1 LIRGLYTSAIGMKTQ
16 FNKMDVI
23 SNNLANVDTTGYKK
37 DIVVSHSFPEEL
49 SKRINDSK
57 NGFSN
62 NRNIGRMSLGIY
74 IDEIHTNYVQGAL
87 NQTSD
92 PLNLAIQ
99 GKAFFAIGTEDG
111 TEKYTRDGS
120 FVLAPDGRLMTKEGN
135 QVLGQN
141 GAISLEQGDV
151 RIDDIGNIYVN
162 DEFIDQLRILEF
174 DNPESLKKVG
184 DNLLERTDGTT
195 EKNFEGQVIQ
205 GFLETSNVNVVR
217 EMVDMITA
225 TRTYEA
231 NQKAIQ
237 THDATLAKAVN
248 EVGKV

>member
-1 LIRGLYTSAIGMKTQ
+1 
-16 FNKMDVI
+16 
-23 SNNLANVDTTGYKK
+23 
-37 DIVVSHSFPEEL
+37 
-49 SKRINDSK
+49 
-57 NGFSN
+57 
-62 NRNIGRMSLGIY
+62 
-74 IDEIHTNYVQGAL
+74 
-87 NQTSD
+87 
-92 PLNLAIQ
+92 
-99 GKAFFAIGTEDG
+99 
-111 TEKYTRDGS
+111 
-120 FVLAPDGRLMTKEGN
+120 MTKEGN
-135 QVLGQN
+135 IVLGQN
-141 GAISLEQGDV
+141 GAIRLEQGDI
-151 RIDDIGNIYVN
+151 RIDDAGNIYVN

-237 THDATLAKAVN
+237 THDETLGKAVN
-248 EVGKV
+248 EVGKI